1 MSSAQVI
8 KENVSNS
15 IDALQCQS
23 LPLSTSHSLDEL
35 TINPKDGHNHNS
47 ISVSLRV
54 CTDCHKTLLH
64 AFDHCLSHQGE
75 LPELKS
81 IHEIDEIR
89 DAIVQSE
96 QPYFEVITDPTVGA
110 KKPNPEEESLKVAK
124 DRWVFAEQKRA
135 KEKRVNL
142 SRQLAQ
148 ALPVKG
154 GGSGPKA
161 FSGALYKQMLDHKDR
176 EIQSLREQLYEYRLA
191 EGFEAQNVD
200 KLKRALNKAV
210 KYYTC
215 AEEWQKSESAR
226 LQRDVQFL
234 KAELSSMMA
243 FLINAEEEKQKV
255 IRFWEEDT
263 STFAHFK
270 LSK

>member
-1 MSSAQVI
+1 MSGTQI
-8 KENVSNS
+8 LKETLASS
-15 IDALQCQS
+15 IDALQGQS
-23 LPLSTSHSLDEL
+23 LAMDSLDEYN
-35 TINPKDGHNHNS
+35 NPQDGHSQNHNS
-47 ISVSLRV
+47 VSVSLRV

-89 DAIVQSE
+89 DAIVSSE
-96 QPYFEVITDPTVGA
+96 QPYFEVITDPTVGT
-110 KKPNPEEESLKVAK
+110 KKPNPGEGSLKVAK
-124 DRWVFAEQKRA
+124 DRWVFAEQKRS
-135 KEKRVNL
+135 KEKRNNL
-142 SRQLAQ
+142 SKQLAQ

-154 GGSGPKA
+154 GTNGPKA

-255 IRFWEEDT
+255 AFRLLLQRTRQLIISIFN
-263 STFAHFK
+263 F
-270 LSK
+270 L

>member
-1 MSSAQVI
+1 MSSSQVV
-8 KENVSNS
+8 KVNPQAS

-23 LPLSTSHSLDEL
+23 VPLSTCQSLDEL
-35 TINPKDGHNHNS
+35 ANPNDGHQNHNS
-47 ISVSLRV
+47 VSVSLRV

-96 QPYFEVITDPTVGA
+96 QPYFEIITDPTAGA
-110 KKPNPEEESLKVAK
+110 KKPNLEEASLKVAK

-135 KEKRVNL
+135 KEKRANL
-142 SRQLAQ
+142 SKQLAQ

-154 GGSGPKA
+154 GSKA
-161 FSGALYKQMLDHKDR
+161 FSGALYKQILDHKDR
-176 EIQSLREQLYEYRLA
+176 EIQSLREQLYEYRMS

-200 KLKRALNKAV
+200 KLKKALNKAV

-255 IRFWEEDT
+255 CRLVSDNKHINANKYCMIEI
-263 STFAHFK
+263 A
-270 LSK
+270 